1 MALGDIKSSIL
12 SVVGEALLA
21 DTGGFTGSDLDNAI
35 NMCLKDLSQ
44 PENCPLDAEDTN
56 QSLAANSETLNHPTD
71 YVGLIAIT
79 LTNSSSVADAPLTKL
94 KGGHKEYRRLRD
106 SDSSLGQPE
115 WFSSFNGKFYLW
127 RNSNGTYTVLIE
139 YLRTHPETPTN
150 ILYGE
155 DARLAIYAGVCYY
168 KALLMKKNSSLAV
181 WGPEYAKEKGKL
193 RASWPEQP
201 SIAE

>member
-1 MALGDIKSSIL
+1 MGLGDIQSTLLSI
-12 SVVGEALLA
+12 VGEALLA
-21 DTGGFTGSDLDNAI
+21 DSGGFSGTDLDNAI

-44 PENCPLDAEDTN
+44 PENCPLDAEDAD
-56 QSLAANSETLNHPTD
+56 QSLAANGATLNHPTD

-79 LTNSSSVADAPLTKL
+79 LTNASSVADAPLTKL
-94 KGGHKEYRRLRD
+94 KGGHKEYRRLMD
-106 SDSSLGQPE
+106 NDSSLGQPE
-115 WFSSFNGKFYLW
+115 WFSSFNGKFYVW
-127 RNSNGTYTVLIE
+127 RNSNGAYTVRIE
-139 YLRTHPETPTN
+139 YLRTHPEEPAN

-168 KALLMKKNSSLAV
+168 KAMLMKKTSAINV